1 MIETPRLILRE
12 WLESDADDLYKYASD
27 PDVGTPAGWPPHTSV
42 EMSLFVIREVFSAP
56 NTFAVVLKETNE
68 VIGCCGIVPEGA
80 RPTDFIG
87 KYELEIG
94 YWLGKPLW
102 GRGIIPEAVQALCDY
117 TQKHLGVKRLWIAFN
132 DDNHKSMR
140 VAEKCGFVYRH
151 TLDCESHRELYY
163 AKDC

>member
-12 WLESDADDLYKYASD
+12 WLESDAEDLYKYASD

-56 NTFAVVLKETNE
+56 NTFAVILKETNE
-68 VIGCCGIVPEGA
+68 VIGCCGIVPEEA

-94 YWLGKPLW
+94 YWLGKPF
-102 GRGIIPEAVQALCDY
+102 
-117 TQKHLGVKRLWIAFN
+117 GVGASSPRLYKPFAIMSKNTW
-132 DDNHKSMR
+132 
-140 VAEKCGFVYRH
+140 
-151 TLDCESHRELYY
+151 ES
-163 AKDC
+163 KDCG